1 MSNFVREANTTQ
13 FSECEVSV
21 TNDADS
27 NFATNSFYGKKKSA
41 KHVDILCE
49 VSGDNIVDISNIQ
62 NDSFQDICKFDPKY
76 CSSFI
81 EDSENGATG
90 NLDTTTVRGLILDG
104 VTDMNISVKKRK
116 RPDVTYN
123 ENDAEMS
130 DSGSDTEF
138 VPVHKKPKKHLKS
151 EPPKGY
157 KKNLG
162 GLLVLQIKIRKLYL

>member
-1 MSNFVREANTTQ
+1 MREANTTQ

-62 NDSFQDICKFDPKY
+62 NESFQDIAKFDPKC

-81 EDSENGATG
+81 YDSDDSA
-90 NLDTTTVRGLILDG
+90 VQGLILDG

-116 RPDVTYN
+116 RADVTYN
-123 ENDAEMS
+123 ESDAEMS